1 MHYYGT
7 RLSENLSMRESA
19 SSIYATPHC
28 GDRLFRL
35 TSPLTEFQPLAA
47 LRGSPSPRLRLVGM
61 TPFAGAAV
69 RSI

>member
-35 TSPLTEFQPLAA
+35 VAQGCRPFFTENEHTGSFFRA
-47 LRGSPSPRLRLVGM
+47 LR
-61 TPFAGAAV
+61 TPP
-69 RSI
+69 